1 MHMKNFIRLPIWFL
15 SLFTGAKSF
24 RDNPIIGSK
33 RFNRLGLHMQRVKL
47 SHSLAWHRRKKLG
60 SGLSQDLLAEFE
72 ANGFI
77 TIADFLPE
85 GDFTLLREEIYSR
98 AFPAREMVQGNT
110 ITRRIAINAEYLRAA
125 PTLRAMLASG
135 RWRKIMWYVSSFSIE
150 PLYYVQTIIK
160 QDNGAEEDPQT
171 ILHAD
176 TFHPT
181 MKAWL
186 FLHDVGEDDGP
197 FSYVPGSHKMTP
209 QRLDWE
215 KEKSI
220 IAPEGLDYLSSRGSM
235 RISGDEL
242 PALGLPP
249 AKKFPVRANTLVVAD
264 TSGFHARA
272 ISKSESCRVEIW
284 AYSRRN
290 PFIPWAGGDI
300 LSLPGIAERRIDFV
314 WKFRD
319 MFQRWMGQPWQ
330 FRGVMKPD
338 DLKK

>member
-1 MHMKNFIRLPIWFL
+1 MKNFIRFPIWFL
-15 SLFTGAKSF
+15 GLFTGAKSF
-24 RDNPIIGSK
+24 RDNPVIGSK
-33 RFNRLGLHMQRVKL
+33 RLNKLGLHLQRVKL
-47 SHSLAWHRRKKLG
+47 SHILAWRRRKRL
-60 SGLSQDLLAEFE
+60 STGLPENLLTEFE
-72 ANGFI
+72 ANGFM
-77 TIADFLPE
+77 TVANFLPE
-85 GDFTLLREEIYSR
+85 DDFTLLREEIYNQ

-110 ITRRIAINAEYLRAA
+110 VTRRIAINPSYLRAA
-125 PTLRAMLASG
+125 PTLKAMLASK
-135 RWRKIMWYVSSFSIE
+135 RWRKIMHYVSSFSVE

-171 ILHAD
+171 VLHAD

-209 QRLDWE
+209 ERLAWE

-220 IAPEGLDYLSSRGSM
+220 MAPEGLDYLSSRGSM
-235 RISGDEL
+235 RISDGEL
-242 PALGLPP
+242 ASLGLPA
-249 AKKFPVRANTLVVAD
+249 AKKFPVKANTLVVAD

-272 ISKSESCRVEIW
+272 ISKGESCRVEIW

-290 PFIPWAGGDI
+290 PFIPWTGGDI

-319 MFQRWMGQPWQ
+319 FFERWMGQPWQ
-330 FRGVMKPD
+330 PKGIMKPD